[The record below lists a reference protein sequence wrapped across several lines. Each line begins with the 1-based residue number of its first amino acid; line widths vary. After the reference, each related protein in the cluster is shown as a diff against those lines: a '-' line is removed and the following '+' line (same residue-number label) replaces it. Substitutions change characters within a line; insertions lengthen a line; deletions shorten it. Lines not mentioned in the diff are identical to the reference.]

1 MTFDSFTV
9 ASWNIEK
16 NGRSSRIE
24 KRSKVDTFIYYCCN
38 KRIDIIFLCEVHGAR
53 LDDYLNNLSLV
64 YFDNYDIHSF
74 EGGKSNGYII
84 MTRKRL
90 NIELSMDKLSGLNR
104 YIVLLSIGDFYL
116 VLAHFKSGRLLLT
129 ERQIKASVDFLASTG
144 YPWAVTG
151 DMNWDYKNIIGL
163 KLSGATETHTY
174 WADQTHRSGGI
185 LDWCITGSNV
195 QTVSIID
202 EMFVEFPDLKN
213 MDGPD
218 HRPIVFLFQ
227 PKPQLSRKRKL
238 SSIY

>member
-1 MTFDSFTV
+1 MTFSPFTV

-16 NGRSSRIE
+16 NGKSSSIE
-24 KRSKVDTFIYYCCN
+24 KLSKVDTFISYCCD
-38 KRIDIIFLCEVHGAR
+38 KKIDVIFLCEVHSAR
-53 LDDYLNNLSLV
+53 LNDYLSNLSFI
-64 YFDNYDIHSF
+64 YFDNYDIHPF
-74 EGGKSNGYII
+74 EGGNSNGYII
-84 MTRKRL
+84 ITKRSL

-104 YIVLLSIGDFYL
+104 HIVLLSIGNFYL
-116 VLAHFKSGRLLLT
+116 VLAHFKSGQLSLT
-129 ERQIKASVDFLASTG
+129 KQQIKASVDFLAG
-144 YPWAVTG
+144 IGAPWAVTG
-151 DMNWDYKNIIGL
+151 DMNWDYENIGGL
-163 KLSGATETHTY
+163 KLSGATTHTY
-174 WADQTHRSGGI
+174 WTDQTHKRGSI

-195 QTVSIID
+195 QTSSILD